1 MIETGMASGVLAE
14 SLEDRIA
21 GRSVYV
27 YETGI
32 WYDVRSRCKRRW
44 ISLEIDGRGMWLSR
58 RNLTVNVLEI
68 VEPGLSMV

>member
-1 MIETGMASGVLAE
+1 VASRVLAR

-32 WYDVRSRCKRRW
+32 WYDVRSRCKRRRA
-44 ISLEIDGRGMWLSR
+44 SLEVDGRGVRFPR

-68 VEPGLSMV
+68 VEPGSSVV

>member
-1 MIETGMASGVLAE
+1 MLAE

-32 WYDVRSRCKRRW
+32 WYDVRSRCKRRRV
-44 ISLEIDGRGMWLSR
+44 SLEIDDGRVRFQR

-68 VEPGLSMV
+68 VEPGLPVS

>member
-1 MIETGMASGVLAE
+1 MASGVLAK

-32 WYDVRSRCKRRW
+32 WYV
-44 ISLEIDGRGMWLSR
+44 SLEIDGGRVRFPR

-68 VEPGLSMV
+68 VEPGLSVV